1 MRMDQH
7 CYLTYNTIER
17 LIMHARKVKN
27 KDMDQQI
34 TPSGKVI
41 TIRAH
46 EVILK
51 GRNRSLFMK
60 ALVRN
65 IRVATNGL
73 GVDKVTAKGALI
85 TAHLAESHD
94 WNEIKTR
101 LSGVFGVQKFALA
114 YTLAPKITTLEETIA
129 TTIQIQSSQTF
140 AVRATRSQ
148 KNFELSSSDINAHIG
163 AYIQRFVPSAGV
175 NLTNPDV
182 VVHIDVLDREM
193 LLYYS
198 SCTGPGGLPTGT
210 SGRVVCL
217 LSGGIDSP
225 VAAYHVLRRG
235 AQATLVHF
243 HSFPLTNGVSRDKAI
258 DLAERLTQYQY
269 NSRLVLVP
277 FASAQQHII
286 TSVPAALRVVIY
298 RRFMVRIAERIAVTE
313 NALALVTGESIGQ
326 VASQTL
332 ENITSIASAITS
344 PIFRPLIG
352 MNKQDITDQAKHIGT
367 YDISKLPD
375 EDCCSLF
382 VPRHPAVKTSTPLLE
397 KIETRLDI
405 EMIINEAIKGIEIR
419 EFTYP

>member
-1 MRMDQH
+1 
-7 CYLTYNTIER
+7 
-17 LIMHARKVKN
+17 MHARKVKN
-27 KDMDQQI
+27 KDMNQET
-34 TPSGKVI
+34 TPCGKVI

-51 GRNRSLFMK
+51 GRNRALFMK

-65 IRVATNGL
+65 IKVAIKGL
-73 GVDKVTAKGALI
+73 GVETVISKGALI
-85 TAHLAESHD
+85 TAYLAEAHD
-94 WNEIKTR
+94 WDEIKSR

-114 YTLAPKITTLEETIA
+114 YVLDPQMTTLEETIA
-129 TTIQIQSSQTF
+129 KTITIQSTQTF
-140 AVRATRSQ
+140 AVRASRSQ
-148 KNFELSSSDINAHIG
+148 KRFEFSSSDINSRIG
-163 AYIQRFVPSAGV
+163 AYIQKIVHCAGV
-175 NLTNPDV
+175 NLKNPDL

-198 SCTGPGGLPTGT
+198 THNGPGGLPTGT

-235 AQATLVHF
+235 VHATLVHF

-258 DLAERLTQYQY
+258 DLAERLARYQYQ
-269 NSRLVLVP
+269 SRLILVP

-286 TSVPAALRVVIY
+286 TTVPAALRVVIY
-298 RRFMVRIAERIAVTE
+298 RRFMIRIAERIAATE

-332 ENITSIASAITS
+332 ENITSIASAINS

-352 MNKQDITDQAKHIGT
+352 MNKQDITEQARHIGT
-367 YDISKLPD
+367 YDISKIPD

-382 VPRHPAVKTSTPLLE
+382 VPKHPAVKTYAGLLE
-397 KIETRLDI
+397 RTETRLDT
-405 EMIINEAIKGIEIR
+405 ELIINEAMKDMEIK
-419 EFTYP
+419 EFTFP

>member
-1 MRMDQH
+1 M
-7 CYLTYNTIER
+7 N
-17 LIMHARKVKN
+17 
-27 KDMDQQI
+27 QQT
-34 TPSGKVI
+34 TPCGKVI

-65 IRVATNGL
+65 IKMAISGL
-73 GVDKVTAKGALI
+73 GVQKVTARGALI
-85 TAHLAESHD
+85 TAYLAESHD
-94 WNEIKTR
+94 WNEIKER
-101 LSGVFGVQKFALA
+101 LSAVFGVQKFALA
-114 YTLAPKITTLEETIA
+114 YSFSPQMSTLEEMISSS
-129 TTIQIQSSQTF
+129 IPLQSSQTF

-148 KNFELSSSDINAHIG
+148 KQFELSSSDINTHIG
-163 AYIQRFVPSAGV
+163 SYIQSISPCAGV
-175 NLTNPDV
+175 NLRNPDV

-198 SCTGPGGLPTGT
+198 SYNGPGGLPTGT

-235 AQATLVHF
+235 VHATLVHF

-269 NSRLVLVP
+269 HSRLVLVP

-298 RRFMVRIAERIAVTE
+298 RRFMIRIAERIAITE
-313 NALALVTGESIGQ
+313 NAPALVTGESIGQ

-332 ENITSIASAITS
+332 ENITSIASAINS
-344 PIFRPLIG
+344 PILRPLIG
-352 MNKQDITDQAKHIGT
+352 MNKQDITEQARHIGT
-367 YDISKLPD
+367 YDISKIPD

-382 VPRHPAVKTSTPLLE
+382 VPKHPAVKTSSSLLE
-397 KIETRLDI
+397 KIETRLDT
-405 EMIINEAIKGIEIR
+405 ELIINEAIKDIEIM
-419 EFTYP
+419 EFTFP